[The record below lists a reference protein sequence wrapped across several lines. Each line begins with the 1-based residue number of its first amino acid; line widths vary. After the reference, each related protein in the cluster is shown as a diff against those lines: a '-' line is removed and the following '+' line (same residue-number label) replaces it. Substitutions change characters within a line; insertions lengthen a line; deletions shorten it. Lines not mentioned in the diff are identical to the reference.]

1 MTVTVAAATPEHVP
15 AVRALLEEMY
25 LFYGATL
32 QGTPEER
39 TEQVRQALFGET
51 PAARVLLAFDGDDA
65 VGLASWSFH
74 WPAVGFT
81 SSLFLKELYVTG
93 SRRGAGIGVTLM
105 RAVFEKAAEHGCS
118 RVEWTTDTVNTHA
131 QRFYSDLGYQE
142 VTTKILYRGENAPA
156 ARNGERSPVA
166 VSCERPA
173 EP

>member
-1 MTVTVAAATPEHVP
+1 M
-15 AVRALLEEMY
+15 EEMY

-32 QGTPEER
+32 QGTLEER
-39 TEQVRQALFGET
+39 TEQTREALFGET
-51 PAARVLLAFDGDDA
+51 PAARVLLAFDGDEA
-65 VGLASWSFH
+65 VGIASWSFL

-81 SSLFLKELYVTG
+81 RSLYLKELYVTG
-93 SRRGAGIGVTLM
+93 SRRGSGIGVTLM
-105 RAVFEKAAEHGCS
+105 RAVFETAAEHGCS

-131 QRFYSDLGYQE
+131 QRFYSGLGYQE

-156 ARNGERSPVA
+156 AGNGTRVA